1 MCEWKAHSSA
11 ASRVTPA
18 MRAVFSPTVSAMSNG
33 GALGVG
39 GLAGDIHS
47 CGSCADA
54 GTDFWPSTIELRL
67 SVPPATTTR
76 SMPALIEPAAICTAD
91 RPAAQWR
98 LSARPGIESSPRST
112 AT

>member
-1 MCEWKAHSSA
+1 
-11 ASRVTPA
+11 

-33 GALGVG
+33 GASGLG
-39 GLAGDIHS
+39 GLAGDIQV
-47 CGSCADA
+47 CGLPAEA

-76 SMPALIEPAAICTAD
+76 SIPALIDPAAIWTAD
-91 RPAAQWR
+91 SPAAQWR
-98 LSARPGIESSPRST
+98 LSARPGIEFSPRST